1 MTIFWYF
8 PSHVHA
14 PIRQSN
20 GHWLVAD
27 MMTEYV
33 LIKQCILA
41 SVFEDNVVKLKIV
54 FVQHSEVLNWKKNQE
69 KDTSNALML

>member
-1 MTIFWYF
+1 M
-8 PSHVHA
+8 HA

-27 MMTEYV
+27 LMTKYV
-33 LIKQCILA
+33 LIKQCVLA
-41 SVFEDNVVKLKIV
+41 SVFKDNVVKLKIV
-54 FVQHSEVLNWKKNQE
+54 FVQHSEVLNWKLYLMKNQE